1 LWVSWS
7 FRAIY
12 RAADRQAGVPGH
24 LQGSIVERLR
34 RNQRVLQ
41 LYDGNHE
48 VPKMLIR
55 RSIAQED

>member
-1 LWVSWS
+1 
-7 FRAIY
+7 
-12 RAADRQAGVPGH
+12 
-24 LQGSIVERLR
+24 
-34 RNQRVLQ
+34 